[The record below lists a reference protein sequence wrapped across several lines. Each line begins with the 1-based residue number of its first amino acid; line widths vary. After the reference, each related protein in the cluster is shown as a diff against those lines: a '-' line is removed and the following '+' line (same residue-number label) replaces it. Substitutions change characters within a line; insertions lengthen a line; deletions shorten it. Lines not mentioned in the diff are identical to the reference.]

1 MITHNK
7 KYNYRY
13 HSDGVSGTVMVIFIK
28 IITII
33 PSNDDD
39 DDDDNDNNQALIIQ
53 YKTSTVYFL
62 ELPLINTVSD

>member
-7 KYNYRY
+7 KYYRY
-13 HSDGVSGTVMVIFIK
+13 HSDGVSGTVMVIIIK

-39 DDDDNDNNQALIIQ
+39 DDDDDDDDNDQALIIQ
-53 YKTSTVYFL
+53 IGTKIYLNV
-62 ELPLINTVSD
+62 

>member
-7 KYNYRY
+7 KYYRY
-13 HSDGVSGTVMVIFIK
+13 HSDGVSGTVMVMIIK

-39 DDDDNDNNQALIIQ
+39 DDDDDDNDNDQALIIQ
-53 YKTSTVYFL
+53 YKTSTVYLL
-62 ELPLINTVSD
+62 ELP

>member
-7 KYNYRY
+7 KYYRY
-13 HSDGVSGTVMVIFIK
+13 HSDGVSGTVMEIIIK

-39 DDDDNDNNQALIIQ
+39 DDDDNDNDNDQALIIQ

-62 ELPLINTVSD
+62 ELP

>member
-7 KYNYRY
+7 KYYRY
-13 HSDGVSGTVMVIFIK
+13 HSDGVSGTVMVIIIK

-39 DDDDNDNNQALIIQ
+39 DDDDDDNDNDQALIVQ

-62 ELPLINTVSD
+62 ELL